1 MSFNAIHEYKILA
14 KISECTVLKVDNG
27 CFGYVQS
34 KWSLFLNKI
43 IIHHIYCSGLFCY
56 NITCTVKPV

>member
-1 MSFNAIHEYKILA
+1 MSFNAFPENKILG
-14 KISECTVLKVDNG
+14 KISESTVLKVDNG

-43 IIHHIYCSGLFCY
+43 IIHHMYCSGLFCY
-56 NITCTVKPV
+56 QLHV